1 MRVLVTGAYGFIGAH
16 IVAALTAAGHDV
28 ACAVRGGRVDTRFS
42 GLSAIACD
50 MADDVGEEDWLPRL
64 AGIDAVVNCAGIL
77 RERGPDRFT
86 AVHERAPLALFRAC
100 RQLDIRRVIQISAL
114 GDAADGEFIASKHRC
129 DDALATLELDWLV
142 LRPSLVYSAR
152 GSYGG
157 TSLLRGLAALPGV
170 LLLPGHGDQPVQPIA
185 AEDVGLAVVAA
196 LARPMLVREVVELV
210 GPDVLSLND
219 YLLAWRRWLG
229 FGRARTLAVPGGLV
243 RIGAALA
250 ERMGS
255 GPLGQTMARML
266 ERGKVGGAYASVH
279 LQQSLGLAPRSLW
292 RALAET
298 PSEVQDRW
306 HARLYFLLPA
316 LRVSIALLWLG
327 SGTAGWLVS
336 EAEVAVVVP
345 DSALS
350 GGTWLVLA
358 RLTASADLVLGMLC
372 LLRWRPRLVFTLML
386 SMLLGYTL
394 VIGIGWPCH
403 WLDPLGGLLKNLPL
417 VLALLVL
424 LATDERR

>member
-16 IVAALTAAGHDV
+16 IVAALTAGGHDV
-28 ACAVRGGRVDTRFS
+28 VCAVRGGRVDTRFP
-42 GLSAIACD
+42 GISAIACD

-64 AGIDAVVNCAGIL
+64 VGIDTVVNCAGIL
-77 RERGPDRFT
+77 RERGHDRYT

-142 LRPSLVYSAR
+142 LRPSLVYSTR

-196 LARPMLVREVVELV
+196 LARPRLVREVVELV

-219 YLLAWRRWLG
+219 YLLAWRHWLG
-229 FGRARTLAVPGGLV
+229 FGRARTLQVPGELV

-255 GPLGQTMARML
+255 GPLGETMARML
-266 ERGKVGGAYASVH
+266 ERGNVGGARASVH

-292 RALAET
+292 RALAEA

-327 SGTAGWLVS
+327 SGMAGWLVS
-336 EAEVAVVVP
+336 ETEIAAVVP
-345 DSALS
+345 ASALS
-350 GGTWLVLA
+350 SGTWLMLA
-358 RLTASADLVLGMLC
+358 RLTAGTDLVLGMLC
-372 LLRWRPRLVFTLML
+372 LLRWRPRFVFTLML
-386 SMLLGYTL
+386 LMLLGYTL
-394 VIGIGWPCH
+394 VVGIGWPGH

-417 VLALLVL
+417 IAALLVL
-424 LATDERR
+424 LATEERR

>member
-16 IVAALTAAGHDV
+16 IVAALTAAGHEV
-28 ACAVRGGRVDTRFS
+28 VCAVRGGRVDTRFP

-50 MADDVGEEDWLPRL
+50 MADDVDEEDWLPRL

-77 RERGPDRFT
+77 REREHDRFT

-129 DDALATLELDWLV
+129 DDALAMLDLDWLV
-142 LRPSLVYSAR
+142 LRPSLVYSTR

-157 TSLLRGLAALPGV
+157 TSLLRGVAALPGV
-170 LLLPGHGDQPVQPIA
+170 LLLPGHGDQPVQPIG

-196 LARPMLVREVVELV
+196 LARPTLVREVVELV
-210 GPDVLSLND
+210 GPEVLSMSD

-229 FGRARTLAVPGGLV
+229 FGRAHTLAVPGWLV
-243 RIGAALA
+243 RVGATLG
-250 ERMGS
+250 ERIGS

-266 ERGKVGGAYASVH
+266 ERGNVGGAHAGVR
-279 LQQSLGLAPRSLW
+279 LQRSLGLAPRSLL

-306 HARLYFLLPA
+306 HARLYFLLPV
-316 LRVSIALLWLG
+316 LRVSLALLWLG
-327 SGTAGWLVS
+327 SGMAGWLAS
-336 EAEVAVVVP
+336 EAEVAAVVP
-345 DSALS
+345 DGALS
-350 GGTWLVLA
+350 SGSLWMLA
-358 RLTASADLVLGMLC
+358 RLTASADLVLGTLC
-372 LLRWRPRLVFTLML
+372 LLRWRPRIVFTLML
-386 SMLLGYTL
+386 LMLFGYTL
-394 VIGIGWPCH
+394 GIGLGWPGH

-417 VLALLVL
+417 FAALLVL